1 LDLRLI
7 LPSLTNL
14 PVFYAELVL
23 LLLLF
28 SVSAYALLRR
38 LHVGPL
44 GRPGKPRLR
53 TRLAVLLPA
62 WLLWAAWVVVGA
74 FWLGIAGLV
83 GGSGLFALLGVAAV
97 VVFLLCSVPLVYW
110 LRGRLWA
117 DVGMVSA
124 IAIALA
130 VVAAKYPVW
139 LCEPLGHSG
148 FAAAQLCA
156 GRLYAEGRGGA
167 LRDPRVATGWF
178 RRAAEAGN
186 AEAQY
191 LLGTSIPVRREREH
205 WLRQATAQRHGPAAY
220 GLYMLLGQR
229 NDDLAWLQ
237 LAAEQGHADAQYRLA
252 LRLAGGNGLP
262 RDLARARA
270 LLQSAG
276 SAGSAGAMRSLA
288 LAYAGDGILYDPS
301 DELSRQWEARARA
314 MPAPGRHA
322 PQDEQIFAATFT
334 GALERTRARL
344 AEARNGDVAAQQ
356 AIARDILAA
365 AQGDAALLAK
375 AHDWLERA
383 AAGGATDAQFA
394 VAEYLLGLPTATGAQ
409 QDRGR
414 QWLTAAADA
423 RHPAALRRL
432 IAAYKNGGLG
442 IARDLAQAK
451 AYGDRLFDALR
462 AAGVLANQGPWL
474 AAAWEYDDTVQQL
487 RREREQ
493 HLPPAALAEAA
504 KAGDAQAQYQLSR
517 DVMPR
522 DVDQG
527 VALLYAA
534 ADGGFAEAQYH
545 AARRVHTG
553 RSTPEARRRA
563 MQWLTQAVAQGH
575 RGAMHELGMVY
586 LRGVTDI
593 GVERDPVRARALFEQ
608 ALAGGGDVLYR
619 YTGRDGHGW
628 IVTAQ
633 QVRRALERIP
643 E

>member
-1 LDLRLI
+1 MDLRLI

-28 SVSAYALLRR
+28 SVSAYALLLR
-38 LHVGPL
+38 LRVGPDGTT
-44 GRPGKPRLR
+44 GRPRLR

-62 WLLWAAWVVVGA
+62 WVLWAAWVVLGA

-83 GGSGLFALLGVAAV
+83 GGSGLFALLGIAAV

-130 VVAAKYPVW
+130 VVVAKYPIW

-148 FAAAQLCA
+148 FAAAQLWA

-167 LRDPRVATGWF
+167 LRDPRIANGWF

-191 LLGTSIPVRREREH
+191 ILGTTIPVRRERER

-220 GLYMLLGQR
+220 ALYMLLGQR

-237 LAAEQGHADAQYRLA
+237 LAVEQGHPDAHYRLA
-252 LRLAGGNGLP
+252 LRLVGGNGVP
-262 RDLARARA
+262 RDLTRART
-270 LLQSAG
+270 LLQTAA
-276 SAGSAGAMRSLA
+276 SAGSAGAMRALA
-288 LAYAGDGILYDPS
+288 LAYAGDGILYEPS

-314 MPAPGRHA
+314 APAPGRHA
-322 PQDEQIFAATFT
+322 PQDEQVFAATFT
-334 GALERTRARL
+334 STLERIRARL
-344 AEARNGDVAAQQ
+344 AEARNGNVAAQQ

-365 AQGDAALLAK
+365 AQGDATLLAR

-383 AAGGATDAQFA
+383 AAGGAADAQFA
-394 VAEYLLGLPTATGAQ
+394 VAEYLLGLPTPNGAQ

-414 QWLTAAADA
+414 QWLIAAADA
-423 RHPAALRRL
+423 GHLAALRRL
-432 IAAYKNGGLG
+432 ITAYKSGSFG

-451 AYGDRLFDALR
+451 AYGERLFDALR

-474 AAAWEYDDTVQQL
+474 AATWEYDDTLQQL

-493 HLPPAALAEAA
+493 YLPPAALAQAA
-504 KAGDAQAQYQLSR
+504 KAGDAQAQYHLSR

-522 DVDQG
+522 NFDQG

-545 AARRVHTG
+545 AARRVRSG
-553 RSTPEARRRA
+553 KSTPEDRRRA
-563 MQWLTQAVAQGH
+563 MQWLAQAVAQGH
-575 RGAMHELGMVY
+575 RGAMHELGMVH
-586 LRGVTDI
+586 LRGIKDI
-593 GVERDPVRARALFEQ
+593 GVARDPARARALFEQ